1 MIVKNLLFKTVGA
14 QTSVSGFNQMMMFN
28 PGAMRFFAAAAVQNQ
43 KQVKKAKKHFV
54 DAESVSS
61 TSEVSSSNSDAPKV
75 ISLYKPKRSAFLKLG
90 YNENHIPNQG
100 NYEKDRKPKLA

>member
-1 MIVKNLLFKTVGA
+1 
-14 QTSVSGFNQMMMFN
+14 MMMFN